1 MSKRKRE
8 NGAAAVE
15 FALLVTIF
23 MTLLFGIIDYGL
35 YFNDSIST
43 RNGVREAARQGVV
56 SQWSSDS
63 SCNSGTSFERLK
75 CQTKKNVSAL
85 HGTTTAKVYVQGGTW
100 AKGAALV
107 VCAKVTG
114 SAVVGLVPTPSETR
128 SRVEMSIENA
138 TPAPTGALSTED
150 AGSWSWC

>member
-8 NGAAAVE
+8 DGAAAVE

-23 MTLLFGIIDYGL
+23 VTLLFGIIDYGL
-35 YFNDSIST
+35 YYNDSIST

-56 SQWSSDS
+56 SQFSTDS
-63 SCNSGTSFERLK
+63 GCASGTSLERLK

-100 AKGAALV
+100 TKGAALV

-114 SAVVGLVPTPSETR
+114 SAVVGLVPTPSETH
-128 SRVEMSIENA
+128 SRVEMSIESA
-138 TPAPTGALSTED
+138 TPAPTGALSTAD

>member
-1 MSKRKRE
+1 MSKRKRQD
-8 NGAAAVE
+8 GAAAVE
-15 FALLVTIF
+15 FALLVSLF
-23 MTLLFGIIDYGL
+23 VTLLFGVIDYGL

-56 SQWSSDS
+56 AQWSTDS
-63 SCNSGTSFERLK
+63 SCATGDSLVRLK

-85 HGTTTAKVYVQGGTW
+85 HGTTTAKVYVQDGTW
-100 AKGAALV
+100 AKGKALV

-114 SAVVGLVPTPSETR
+114 SAVVGLVPTPGETH

-138 TPAPTGALSTED
+138 TPAPTGVLSTED
-150 AGSWSWC
+150 TGSWSWC